1 MVAVCSTS
9 FLLVPITLDARLDVV
24 DTHRRYS
31 HVMRNHPKRTGELLG
46 PALHLHLSVV
56 QRVSLS
62 GNLRTRCSRYNGFDS
77 HVRPP
82 VGMSGPIEILT
93 LFLILTFS
101 NCNF

>member
-46 PALHLHLSVV
+46 PALHLHLSVG

-62 GNLRTRCSRYNGFDS
+62 GNLRTTFSMGNVLARLTRYIGFSS
-77 HVRPP
+77 HVRQLKMMF
-82 VGMSGPIEILT
+82 VQRTQL
-93 LFLILTFS
+93 
-101 NCNF
+101 